1 MKNETLFQLNEALKS
16 FATEIINDCLEDN
29 APTETELSNKINKLW
44 WKIQDLER
52 EDKKYNG
59 HVNYETWLI
68 ELWLTN
74 DEDTYNRYLMCNS
87 MEELKEF
94 VESLTDIEND
104 FGNFRQDIT
113 QDLVNCTI
121 SEVDFRELWKS
132 LEATHKEHEEYEQKR
147 AKELEVY
154 TNEKEA

>member
-87 MEELKEF
+87 LEELKEF
-94 VESLTDIEND
+94 VENITDVNVSTYYCPDIAQD
-104 FGNFRQDIT
+104 FINLVISDI
-113 QDLVNCTI
+113 
-121 SEVDFRELWKS
+121 DFRELWKS

-147 AKELEVY
+147 AKELEAY